1 MKSIISARASRP
13 FSWGAVFAGVVVG
26 AVASMAILAIGAFIT
41 FLFGLS
47 FSLTGFMGLFWFAL
61 SAIVGAFVAGNV
73 AVNAQ
78 APAREVNAQAPI
90 HDSSY
95 AYTAISKAHATLTGG
110 VTAAL
115 LVLFT
120 TFFTVSGIGAIV
132 GTTANA
138 VGAVGSAVGN
148 AVGRAAQTDAMAG
161 SNSNFNLDNMPNVQ
175 NALGNISKEDIAE
188 FVANNNNELNED
200 QVQAVAGVVKT
211 TLEQS
216 KEQVSNDFK
225 NQNIT
230 LDNAEEYI
238 KTRYEAVKTQ
248 LTDDELIAR
257 LQREG
262 LTRAEAVDVQQY
274 LVKQAN
280 TIEQEAE
287 QAVAKAKHAVEEAE
301 SAARS
306 AARWAALSWLISA
319 ILTFIATLAGAHSAA
334 GRIRD

>member
-78 APAREVNAQAPI
+78 APARDDNF
-90 HDSSY
+90 
-95 AYTAISKAHATLTGG
+95 AYQVVSKAHATLTGG

-120 TFFTVSGIGAIV
+120 TFFTVSSIGAIV

-138 VGAVGSAVGN
+138 VGGAIGN
-148 AVGRAAQTDAMAG
+148 AVGGAAQTAAIAG
-161 SNSNFNLDNMPNVQ
+161 SNSDFSMDDLPNVK
-175 NALGNISKEDIAE
+175 NALGNVSEEDIAK
-188 FVANNNNELNED
+188 FVANNNDELNEE
-200 QVQAVAGVVKT
+200 QIQAIAGVVKST
-211 TLEQS
+211 IEQS
-216 KEQVSNDFK
+216 KEQVSKDFK
-225 NQNIT
+225 NKEIT
-230 LDNAEEYI
+230 LDNAQEYV
-238 KTRYEAVKTQ
+238 KTRYEAVKNQ
-248 LTDDELIAR
+248 LTDDELITR

-280 TIEQEAE
+280 EIEKEAE
-287 QAVAKAKHAVEEAE
+287 QAVAKAKQAVEEAE
-301 SAARS
+301 AAARS

-319 ILTFIATLAGAHSAA
+319 FLTFMATLAGAHSAA

>member
-1 MKSIISARASRP
+1 MKNIISARASRP

-78 APAREVNAQAPI
+78 APAREDNLAYQAV
-90 HDSSY
+90 
-95 AYTAISKAHATLTGG
+95 SKAHATLTGG

-138 VGAVGSAVGN
+138 VGAVGGAIGN
-148 AVGRAAQTDAMAG
+148 AVGGAAQTAVVAG
-161 SNSNFNLDNMPNVQ
+161 ANSNFNLDDLSAENT
-175 NALGNISKEDIAE
+175 LGNISEEDIAE
-188 FVANNNNELNED
+188 FVANNNDELNED
-200 QVQAVAGVVKT
+200 QIKAVAGVVKT

-216 KEQVSNDFK
+216 KKQVANDFK
-225 NQNIT
+225 NKKIT
-230 LDNAEEYI
+230 LDNAEEYV
-238 KTRYEAVKTQ
+238 KTRYEAVKSQ

-280 TIEQEAE
+280 TIEQETE
-287 QAVAKAKHAVEEAE
+287 QAVAKAKEAVEEAE
-301 SAARS
+301 AAARS

-319 ILTFIATLAGAHSAA
+319 ILTFMATLAGAHSAA